1 MNMSKNQ
8 RGVGLVEIL
17 VALMILG
24 VGILG
29 FVALQFR
36 ALEATAEGSF
46 RIQALNVARDLA
58 EKIRVNRSA
67 LETYRSEINNAT
79 QQTTFTTNCLTAECT
94 AVQMADF
101 DVAYSVRYA
110 QNLGM
115 TVNVLDCQ
123 GNTDGRACV
132 YVAWGNTSPTDG
144 ANPEDC
150 TTGTSYNPSSTC
162 LIMEVY

>member
-17 VALMILG
+17 VALVILG

-36 ALEATAEGSF
+36 ALEATTEGSY

-58 EKIRVNRSA
+58 EKMRVNRSA
-67 LETYRSEINNAT
+67 LDTYRSEIGDAT
-79 QQTTFTTNCLTAECT
+79 KQTTFTRNCLTAECT
-94 AVQMADF
+94 AIELADF
-101 DVAYSVRYA
+101 DVENSVRYA

-115 TVNVLDCQ
+115 VVNVLDCQ
-123 GNTDGRACV
+123 GNADGRACI
-132 YVAWGNTSPTDG
+132 YVAWNNTSPTDG
-144 ANPEDC
+144 DNTEDC